1 MEHGNQSRSDLIH
14 MPAPTAWPMVLALG
28 VSLLIAGMVTSVAVS
43 LLGLVLMLFSAIGW
57 FRSVLP
63 VEAHEFVEAE
73 AESSAI
79 PSLRTS
85 IERLPIGPMHRKVI
99 PVETFQFTTGLRG
112 GVAGGIAMIVPA
124 TAFSL
129 LRYHSLWYATN
140 LMAAGGFVGWANQS
154 DAFLA
159 QFHWQGLLAAL
170 GIHITSS
177 LLVGLLYGAMLPMFP
192 RWPILTA
199 GFIAPLLWTGLLSSV
214 LGIVSPILNARI
226 DWYWFVPSQIAYGLV
241 AGYVV
246 NLHTKVRTP
255 QFQALPFAVRAGI
268 HGANPELTDDANDLE
283 NPK

>member
-73 AESSAI
+73 AEPTTI

-159 QFHWQGLLAAL
+159 QFHWQACWQRSAF
-170 GIHITSS
+170 TSPRLCS
-177 LLVGLLYGAMLPMFP
+177 SACSMAPCCPCFLVGPSLQRASSRRCCGPACSLRCSASS
-192 RWPILTA
+192 
-199 GFIAPLLWTGLLSSV
+199 AP
-214 LGIVSPILNARI
+214 
-226 DWYWFVPSQIAYGLV
+226 F
-241 AGYVV
+241 
-246 NLHTKVRTP
+246 
-255 QFQALPFAVRAGI
+255 
-268 HGANPELTDDANDLE
+268 
-283 NPK
+283 